1 MAQQRTEN
9 QSDSLIRQLAIIAH
23 PRFNETDSAWL
34 EAIRRQYDPQA
45 ELVPAHLTLMF
56 PVVAPV
62 ASLLAQANRC
72 AAGNKVFD
80 IRITQVHAHRD
91 AKDGW
96 SYIFALPT
104 IGSEQITALHDNLY
118 SGEFRKHMRQDLT
131 YQPHI
136 TIAKKTDYSE
146 CASLA
151 SSLNRG
157 GINIL
162 GRIDSI
168 RVVSVEPDAI
178 TPVAE
183 FDLGCAAVGNLN
195 DSSSLGSRMMER
207 NPTEEI

>member
-1 MAQQRTEN
+1 MTEN
-9 QSDSLIRQLAIIAH
+9 QSGSLICQLAIIAH
-23 PRFNETDSAWL
+23 PRFNETDTAWL

-45 ELVPAHLTLMF
+45 VLIPAHLTLMF

-62 ASLLAQANRC
+62 ALLLAQANRC
-72 AAGNKVFD
+72 AAENKGFD
-80 IRITQVHAHRD
+80 IRITQVQAHRD

-96 SYIFALPT
+96 SYIFALPA

-118 SGEFRKHMRQDLT
+118 SGEFRIHRRHDLT

-136 TIAKKTDYSE
+136 TIAKRADYSD
-146 CASLA
+146 CARLA
-151 SSLNRG
+151 SSLNRR

-168 RVVSVEPDAI
+168 RVVSIEPAAI
-178 TPVAE
+178 APVAE
-183 FDLGCAAVGNLN
+183 FDMGCAAVGNLN
-195 DSSSLGSRMMER
+195 DSSSLGSRMTER